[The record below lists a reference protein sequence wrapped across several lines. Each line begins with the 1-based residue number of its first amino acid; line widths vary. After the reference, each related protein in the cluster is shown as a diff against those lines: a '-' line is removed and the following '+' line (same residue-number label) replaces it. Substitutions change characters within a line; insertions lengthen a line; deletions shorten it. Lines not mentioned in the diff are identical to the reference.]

1 MYVKMYAN
9 MYMYTYIY
17 VHINMY
23 TNTYINMYM
32 NMNTTA
38 AILAQAQSSR
48 PRKAPPGEA
57 SWRPCPAPESA
68 SGRRPSSESRF
79 SVRRT
84 NASSGT

>member
-1 MYVKMYAN
+1 
-9 MYMYTYIY
+9 
-17 VHINMY
+17 MY
-23 TNTYINMYM
+23 TNRYINMYM

-68 SGRRPSSESRF
+68 SGRRPRSGPRAESGI
-79 SVRRT
+79 SVRRA